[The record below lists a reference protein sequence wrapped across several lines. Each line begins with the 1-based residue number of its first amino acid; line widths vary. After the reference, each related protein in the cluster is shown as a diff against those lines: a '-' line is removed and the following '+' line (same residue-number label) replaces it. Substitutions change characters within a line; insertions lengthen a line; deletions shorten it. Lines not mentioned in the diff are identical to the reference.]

1 MKNTEKHNANKAT
14 DTIQERLVSYTSDL
28 TYDALSPAAIHAAK
42 VRVIDTLGALIGGF
56 FGEPCRIA
64 RHLAATM
71 PNAHGATIIGTRMKT
86 APDLAAFVNATTAR
100 YMEMNDGYHRPGVM
114 AGHPSDSV
122 TPLISVAEFAK
133 ASGRDL
139 ISSVVLAYEIHLRTA
154 DAVRISAG
162 FDYTNYICMATALA
176 AGKLLK
182 LSPAQLVHCVAMAVV
197 PNNALAQA
205 RTGHLTMFK
214 AVASGQ
220 AGRAGVFAA
229 LLAREGM
236 EGPHLPFEGK
246 AGWCDHV
253 ALKRY
258 ALDVMGGNGNP
269 FKIMD
274 TLIKP
279 RSSGGTTIPSILA
292 AENVQYRGHINNIT
306 QVIVET
312 YQRAK
317 DQLGTNEHHWH
328 PDTHESADHSIPY
341 IVAAT
346 LMDGTITQRAFDDA
360 HLKNPDLR
368 ALLMRIEVTANP
380 EFTALYEQVPVKH
393 RTRVTVLTND
403 GQRLIGETGGE
414 FGDLSDVNSD
424 AQIAEKFHRLTEDRL
439 GAKRVT
445 ALLDRLWHLE
455 EMESMSE
462 IPAALV
468 LE

>member
-1 MKNTEKHNANKAT
+1 
-14 DTIQERLVSYTSDL
+14 
-28 TYDALSPAAIHAAK
+28 
-42 VRVIDTLGALIGGF
+42 
-56 FGEPCRIA
+56 
-64 RHLAATM
+64 
-71 PNAHGATIIGTRMKT
+71 
-86 APDLAAFVNATTAR
+86 
-100 YMEMNDGYHRPGVM
+100 
-114 AGHPSDSV
+114 
-122 TPLISVAEFAK
+122 
-133 ASGRDL
+133 
-139 ISSVVLAYEIHLRTA
+139 
-154 DAVRISAG
+154 
-162 FDYTNYICMATALA
+162 
-176 AGKLLK
+176 
-182 LSPAQLVHCVAMAVV
+182 
-197 PNNALAQA
+197 
-205 RTGHLTMFK
+205 
-214 AVASGQ
+214 
-220 AGRAGVFAA
+220 
-229 LLAREGM
+229 
-236 EGPHLPFEGK
+236 
-246 AGWCDHV
+246 
-253 ALKRY
+253 
-258 ALDVMGGNGNP
+258 
-269 FKIMD
+269 MD